1 MKPLI
6 VLMIS
11 FFTSLV
17 CTKLIA
23 GNWLLI
29 LAGNASM
36 AVMLLFT
43 SVGHFAYSK
52 GMEMMMPAFIPLKK
66 ALVWLTGFIEIF
78 AAIGLLIPS
87 VRELTSRLLIIF
99 FILILPVNI
108 QAAINKVDY
117 QKASYTGSGLSYL
130 WFRVPL
136 QLLFIA
142 WVWYFGIY
150 LS

>member
-1 MKPLI
+1 
-6 VLMIS
+6 
-11 FFTSLV
+11 
-17 CTKLIA
+17 
-23 GNWLLI
+23 
-29 LAGNASM
+29 
-36 AVMLLFT
+36 
-43 SVGHFAYSK
+43 
-52 GMEMMMPAFIPLKK
+52 MEMMMPAFIPLKK

-87 VRELTSRLLIIF
+87 VRELTSRLLIVF

-150 LS
+150 LF

>member
-6 VLMIS
+6 VLIIS

-23 GNWLLI
+23 GNWLPV

-43 SVGHFAYSK
+43 SIGHFVYSK

-87 VRELTSRLLIIF
+87 VRELTSRLLIVF

-117 QKASYTGSGLSYL
+117 QKATNTGSGLSYL